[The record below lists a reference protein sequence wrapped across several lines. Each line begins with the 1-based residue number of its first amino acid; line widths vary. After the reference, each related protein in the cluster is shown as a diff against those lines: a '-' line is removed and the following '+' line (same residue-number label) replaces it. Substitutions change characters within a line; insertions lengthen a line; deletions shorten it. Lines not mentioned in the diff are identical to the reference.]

1 MTEFP
6 AGSDLP
12 SRDESIDLS
21 GFAANVDAALEVV
34 AGRPSLAAAV
44 RDALRNVSA
53 AASRAASDLR
63 PSLSSTQLADGDER
77 AAFLRQAPQH
87 LSEDEL
93 ANFAIYDR
101 YFDVRRVG
109 GLSSRA
115 LTVTALDTW
124 SVALEDLANLLVGRD
139 EIAALLRACRAML
152 TRLASVAAGTRIP
165 LGDVAAGTQ
174 LPQDEVARVLL
185 RWRTGHHVYALCAMH
200 ARDAL
205 LAGDFVTAAPF
216 VRALPAAQ
224 WYTSEFPIRTY
235 LDVLRPTMEQAG
247 ARGGF
252 SGTQNA
258 DYMRLSWTRERA
270 VEALFEKYGGDA
282 AAWPVQ
288 IYSDLMAFNEMEI
301 EAAEHHVLVAA
312 SKVQLDGSL
321 AQKAAGDRN
330 AAVRLL
336 REKVDATASDIV
348 ERFSSDAVRRVRAC
362 ALADIPLE
370 RPLGV
375 RIDGREIVLC
385 HAYGA
390 VWACDGICTHAGSE
404 LEGGHMAGNAIVCP
418 AHGAKFDPRTG
429 AVERGPAP
437 EPLRPYVVVIEGG
450 NVFLEMPA

>member
-12 SRDESIDLS
+12 PRDESIDLS
-21 GFAANVDAALEVV
+21 GFAAIVDAALHVV
-34 AGRPSLAAAV
+34 AGRPSLASAV

-63 PSLSSTQLADGDER
+63 PSLSSAQLADGDER
-77 AAFLRQAPQH
+77 AEFLRQAPQH

-101 YFDVRRVG
+101 YFDVRRVA
-109 GLSSRA
+109 GLSGRA
-115 LTVTALDTW
+115 LIVTALDTW
-124 SVALEDLANLLVGRD
+124 SIALADLADVLVGRD
-139 EIAALLRACRAML
+139 EIAALLRACASML
-152 TRLASVAAGTRIP
+152 TRMASATAGRSIP
-165 LGDVAAGTQ
+165 LGGMASEPQPT
-174 LPQDEVARVLL
+174 QDEVARVLL
-185 RWRTGHHVYALCAMH
+185 RWRTGHHLYALCAMH

-205 LAGDFVTAAPF
+205 IAGDFVTAAIF

-235 LDVLRPTMEQAG
+235 LDVLRPTMEKAG

-270 VEALFEKYGGDA
+270 VEALFEKYGDDA
-282 AAWPVQ
+282 AAWPAQ
-288 IYSDLMAFNEMEI
+288 TYSDLMAFNEMEI

-330 AAVRLL
+330 SAVRLL
-336 REKVDATASDIV
+336 REKVDAAATDVV

-362 ALADIPLE
+362 ALADVPLE

-375 RIDGREIVLC
+375 KIEGREIILC
-385 HAYGA
+385 RAYGA
-390 VWACDGICTHAGSE
+390 VWACDGVCTHAGSE

-429 AVERGPAP
+429 AVERGPAL
-437 EPLRPYVVVIEGG
+437 EALRPYVVVIDAGS
-450 NVFLEMPA
+450 VYLEIPA